1 MEICFNMHEESSE
14 YVSET
19 KYEFKFG
26 IQPCYSCFVRYANAS
41 LGWGTHMEEMR
52 SSSTRESRTPICL
65 PILVSLSLRVAS
77 KEKRSIKKASFD
89 RIECLN
95 LIAINLHTK
104 YSIDSYLAVFFRI

>member
-1 MEICFNMHEESSE
+1 MKNLQNTCLRLSMSSSLEFNPVTAVSFVMQMH
-14 YVSET
+14 
-19 KYEFKFG
+19 
-26 IQPCYSCFVRYANAS
+26 P
-41 LGWGTHMEEMR
+41 WGGELPFHMEEMR

-65 PILVSLSLRVAS
+65 PILVSLSLTVVS

-95 LIAINLHTK
+95 LIAINLDTK

>member
-41 LGWGTHMEEMR
+41 LGWGT
-52 SSSTRESRTPICL
+52 PI
-65 PILVSLSLRVAS
+65 PHGRDENRRLVSHEHQYACPYWYRFRLELLVKKREVLR
-77 KEKRSIKKASFD
+77 KHH
-89 RIECLN
+89 
-95 LIAINLHTK
+95 LIALNVLI
-104 YSIDSYLAVFFRI
+104 

>member
-1 MEICFNMHEESSE
+1 MSSSLEFNPVTAVSFVMQMH
-14 YVSET
+14 
-19 KYEFKFG
+19 
-26 IQPCYSCFVRYANAS
+26 P
-41 LGWGTHMEEMR
+41 WGGELPFHMEEMR

-65 PILVSLSLRVAS
+65 PILVSLSLRVES
-77 KEKRSIKKASFD
+77 IIKKALFD